1 MAFTRKASEL
11 ILFDVV
17 SDVRQRRAPRFF
29 RIVFALRACGL
40 GALLEPSN
48 QPRRYACTR
57 EGSWRFLSQGSAF
70 ESVYRGGRVVLTTK

>member
-29 RIVFALRACGL
+29 RIAFALRAVWARCTVRT
-40 GALLEPSN
+40 EQPS
-48 QPRRYACTR
+48 PSLCLHTR
-57 EGSWRFLSQGSAF
+57 EGSWRRRRFLSGALLVW
-70 ESVYRGGRVVLTTK
+70 SVCVFNIYN

>member
-57 EGSWRFLSQGSAF
+57 EGSWRFLSQERF
-70 ESVYRGGRVVLTTK
+70 